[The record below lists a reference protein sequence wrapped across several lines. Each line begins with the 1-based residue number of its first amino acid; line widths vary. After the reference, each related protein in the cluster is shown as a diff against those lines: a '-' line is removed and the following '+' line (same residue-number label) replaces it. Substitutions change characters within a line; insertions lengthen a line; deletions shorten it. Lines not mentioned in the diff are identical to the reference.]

1 MHAVGESNLEDDQVI
16 YAFPL
21 PPPLLPPPLSLFLSL
36 SSSVF
41 CFFPCSSNSATLSQS
56 VLFPPDHRQL
66 SLSPSVPTYLS
77 VRLRRRTLPLQ
88 TSSGMLL
95 VGRAKRVPASRSP
108 FIPVTR
114 SRSRERRRATNYKLH
129 VLAVYLH
136 DRWQYCALFVSA
148 DQMPA
153 CTNVPVLRRRSRLFF
168 LLAPS
173 TLALRPLLVPESVRV
188 VSLFLLLLLVPP
200 PLLLLQLLPS
210 RTKSSR
216 GS

>member
-1 MHAVGESNLEDDQVI
+1 MLSL
-16 YAFPL
+16 Y
-21 PPPLLPPPLSLFLSL
+21 LLPSSLRLSLSLSL

-41 CFFPCSSNSATLSQS
+41 CFFPCSSLTLLLSHS
-56 VLFPPDHRQL
+56 PSSSHRTIDS

-153 CTNVPVLRRRSRLFF
+153 CTNVPVLRHRSRLFF

-173 TLALRPLLVPESVRV
+173 TLALCPLLVPESVRV
-188 VSLFLLLLLVPP
+188 VSLFLRLLVPP
-200 PLLLLQLLPS
+200 PLLLPQPLPS
-210 RTKSSR
+210 GTKSSR

>member
-1 MHAVGESNLEDDQVI
+1 M
-16 YAFPL
+16 
-21 PPPLLPPPLSLFLSL
+21 
-36 SSSVF
+36 F
-41 CFFPCSSNSATLSQS
+41 CFFPCSSLTLLLSLS
-56 VLFPPDHRQL
+56 LSLSLSLLFPPDHRQL
-66 SLSPSVPTYLS
+66 SPSPSVPAYLS

-136 DRWQYCALFVSA
+136 DRWQSTVLYLYRPIRCRRVPTSPSSATGPVSFSFS
-148 DQMPA
+148 
-153 CTNVPVLRRRSRLFF
+153 LRRRLRPVLFLFPSPLGSSRCSFFFFSFHLLCFF
-168 LLAPS
+168 LGFFFF
-173 TLALRPLLVPESVRV
+173 RRRKV
-188 VSLFLLLLLVPP
+188 
-200 PLLLLQLLPS
+200 
-210 RTKSSR
+210 SR